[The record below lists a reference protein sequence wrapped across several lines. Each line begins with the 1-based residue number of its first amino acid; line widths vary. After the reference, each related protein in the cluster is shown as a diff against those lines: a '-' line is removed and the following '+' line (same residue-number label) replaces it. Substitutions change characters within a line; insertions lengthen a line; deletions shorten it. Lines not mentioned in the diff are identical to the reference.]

1 MDQDIAIRY
10 QPLKGRN
17 VLRSVDEIECNA
29 AFIRIKGQKRAAFF
43 WVCHAPAEMVHGPAP
58 GLRPAPR
65 SLITSAPRSPINFVA

>member
-43 WVCHAPAEMVHGPAP
+43 WVCHALRKWSTGPR
-58 GLRPAPR
+58 LV
-65 SLITSAPRSPINFVA
+65 SARLLDL